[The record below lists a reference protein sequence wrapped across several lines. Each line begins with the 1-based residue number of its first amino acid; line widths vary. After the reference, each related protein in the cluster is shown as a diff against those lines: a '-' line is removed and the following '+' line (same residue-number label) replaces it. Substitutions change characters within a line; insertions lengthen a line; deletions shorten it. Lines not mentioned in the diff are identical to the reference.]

1 MSSARVNLWDP
12 SCVWWVME
20 ATILDEAELRMFLAQ
35 SYARLVAGVTMIA
48 GSRAA
53 AEDAV
58 QEALARAWERS
69 DRGEHIES
77 LPAWVTRVALNLAKS
92 RLRRVRAE
100 TRARQRITHAAGP
113 GSDGTDIR
121 LDIERALA
129 ALPRRQR
136 EVTVLR
142 YYLGLDVAETAAT
155 LEVSIGTVKTC
166 LHRARR
172 ALAAAL
178 GETDPEETNDHAELR

>member
-1 MSSARVNLWDP
+1 
-12 SCVWWVME
+12 ME
-20 ATILDEAELRMFLAQ
+20 ATVLDESELRTFLAEG
-35 SYARLVAGVTMIA
+35 YPRLVAGVAMIA

-58 QEALARAWERS
+58 QEALARAWEQT
-69 DRGEHIES
+69 DRGIRIES

-92 RLRRVRAE
+92 RLRRLRAE
-100 TRARQRITHAAGP
+100 SRARERMAHAARAAGAA
-113 GSDGTDIR
+113 SDSTAVR

-142 YYLGLDVAETAAT
+142 YYLGLDVAETAMT
-155 LEVSIGTVKTC
+155 LDVSVGTVKTC

-172 ALAAAL
+172 ALAHAL